1 MVPVCGAVLLTHPSP
16 GGLRSSAFAWGH
28 FKDVGAG
35 KGQPSEEEEVAGPWA
50 ISWVKKPGAMFL
62 FTLLPDWGSL
72 LTNSG
77 LPGGEG
83 PGGMSTASRVF
94 RS

>member
-1 MVPVCGAVLLTHPSP
+1 M
-16 GGLRSSAFAWGH
+16 
-28 FKDVGAG
+28 
-35 KGQPSEEEEVAGPWA
+35 AGPWA

-72 LTNSG
+72 LTNPG

-83 PGGMSTASRVF
+83 PGGMSTASRVL
-94 RS
+94 SS

>member
-1 MVPVCGAVLLTHPSP
+1 MLPTRLGP
-16 GGLRSSAFAWGH
+16 GGLRSSAFAWGD
-28 FKDVGAG
+28 FKDVRAG

-72 LTNSG
+72 LTNPG

-83 PGGMSTASRVF
+83 PGGMSTASRVL
-94 RS
+94 SS